1 MEITILGTGCAKC
14 NSLEKLMNQVVADL
28 GIQATIIKEED
39 IMRIM
44 EYGIV
49 RTPGLVI
56 DNKVIFS
63 GRVPSRMEI
72 EQVLTQQEKK

>member
-1 MEITILGTGCAKC
+1 MEIKILGTGCAKC

-28 GIQATIIKEED
+28 GIQASIVKEDD

-56 DNKVIFS
+56 DNKLIFS
-63 GRVPSRMEI
+63 GRVPSRKEI
-72 EQVLTQQEKK
+72 EIVLTQKE